1 MRRWP
6 GPGCGRGSSGPHD
19 PRAAGHD
26 APVALDSLDDG
37 TDGWLTGLRDSSGAG
52 AVVTYGGGGLSS
64 GAQEFSDVEKA
75 LLRGLRGG
83 GRRPNVTLVPTASG
97 DDDAFMDAFRA
108 ACDAEDVE
116 GHVLALF
123 RRTPAPFGNVLDD
136 ADLVYVTGGA
146 VANLAALWRLHGLA
160 AEVVAQWR
168 RGAVVAGSSAGA
180 LIWSLGGVTTS
191 FGAPAGWT
199 DGLGVLPH
207 TLCPHFDTQPER
219 AQLYRDLVRAGDLP
233 PGYGVD
239 EDAAGVFLGGELV
252 HVLRDAGDACVHHV
266 AP

>member
-1 MRRWP
+1 M
-6 GPGCGRGSSGPHD
+6 D
-19 PRAAGHD
+19 D
-26 APVALDSLDDG
+26 AR
-37 TDGWLTGLRDSSGAG
+37 DGWLRDLQDSTGAG
-52 AVVTYGGGGLSS
+52 PVVTYGGGGLSS
-64 GAQEFSDVEKA
+64 GKQEFSDVEKA
-75 LLRGLRGG
+75 LLRGLRGS
-83 GRRPNVTLVPTASG
+83 GRRPKVTLVPTASG

-108 ACDAEDVE
+108 ACDAEDAE
-116 GHVLALF
+116 GHVLSLF
-123 RRTPAPFGNVLDD
+123 RRTPAPFGNILDD

-168 RGAVVAGSSAGA
+168 RGAALAGSSAGA

-207 TLCPHFDTQPER
+207 SLCPHYDTQPDR
-219 AQLYRDLVRAGDLP
+219 ARLYRELVEAGDLP
-233 PGYGVD
+233 PGFGLD
-239 EDAAGVFLGGELV
+239 EAAAGVFLGGELV
-252 HVLRDAGDACVHHV
+252 HVLRDAPGVGVHQV